1 MRNQTQ
7 QATRRKTK
15 SIIDVWRV
23 RDQDGICF
31 YDDDFADVID
41 VLKNMKDGSEFVIRK
56 ERVKR
61 SDFDEAPD
69 FDEGHLEEEIF
80 VPDYFWEEER

>member
-1 MRNQTQ
+1 MRNQIKQ
-7 QATRRKTK
+7 GPRRVTK

-31 YDDDFADVID
+31 YDDDFTDVIE
-41 VLKNMKDGSEFVIRK
+41 VLRKMKDGCEFVIRK
-56 ERVKR
+56 ERVKK
-61 SDFDEAPD
+61 SDFDEAPN

-80 VPDYFWEEER
+80 VPDYFWEEAR